1 MQQPKKLNIQA
12 ADALP
17 VEQKIQ
23 LLTAKLDLPL
33 RFHQIPQLRGA
44 LVEAAG
50 RQFDFLHNHQ
60 VGDQAYHYRY
70 PLVQY
75 KVNKGRAM
83 LLGINEGADVLRE
96 VLLSVRNIQLNGADL
111 PLRLY
116 QLKEQEYT
124 LKLSN
129 QPRHYR
135 LQHWLALNEENYRTW
150 LELDDLSER
159 VALLERVLAAHL
171 LSFAKGMQWQL
182 PEHMEVKLVD
192 MVQHRTV
199 RYHDVP
205 LMAFDVVYKT
215 NLELPT
221 LIGLGKAVSHGYGWQ
236 IPYSH

>member
-1 MQQPKKLNIQA
+1 M
-12 ADALP
+12 
-17 VEQKIQ
+17 
-23 LLTAKLDLPL
+23 
-33 RFHQIPQLRGA
+33 
-44 LVEAAG
+44 
-50 RQFDFLHNHQ
+50 
-60 VGDQAYHYRY
+60 
-70 PLVQY
+70 
-75 KVNKGRAM
+75 
-83 LLGINEGADVLRE
+83 
-96 VLLSVRNIQLNGADL
+96 
-111 PLRLY
+111 
-116 QLKEQEYT
+116 
-124 LKLSN
+124 
-129 QPRHYR
+129 
-135 LQHWLALNEENYRTW
+135 QHWLALNEENYRTW